1 MSEFVYSVDDV
12 FMLAEED
19 VYDKGVVG
27 GSNSWSERVD
37 VKGESL
43 DDVLSMLLKKLYL
56 GKDEVGVIVMPD
68 ESRIDIAFMGDEYNA
83 VASKEEI
90 EKWKK
95 GNLSLWYY
103 TVSCYVEKR
112 KKDSSV
118 PEEEM
123 EKFAEEN
130 GFDLA

>member
-12 FMLAEED
+12 LMLAEED
-19 VYDKGVVG
+19 VYDKGLVG
-27 GSNSWSERVD
+27 RANEWSERVD

-43 DDVLSMLLKKLYL
+43 DDVLSKLLKRLYL
-56 GKDEVGVIVMPD
+56 EKDEAGVIVMPD
-68 ESRIDIAFMGDEYNA
+68 ESRIDIAFMGDENNA
-83 VASKEEI
+83 VATKEEI
-90 EKWKK
+90 EEWKK
-95 GNLSLWYY
+95 GNLSLWYV

-123 EKFAEEN
+123 KKFAKEN

>member
-12 FMLAEED
+12 LMLAEED
-19 VYDKGVVG
+19 VYDKGVTG
-27 GSNSWSERVD
+27 GANEWSERVD
-37 VKGESL
+37 VEGESL
-43 DDVLSMLLKKLYL
+43 DDVLSKLLKKLYL
-56 GKDEVGVIVMPD
+56 EKDEAVVVVMPD
-68 ESRIDIAFMGDEYNA
+68 ESRIDIMFVGDENNA

-90 EKWKK
+90 EEWKK
-95 GNLSLWYY
+95 GNQRLWS
-103 TVSCYVEKR
+103 VSALCYVEKR

-130 GFDLA
+130 GFDLG